1 MKRVMYLLIAGT
13 LLTGAAAIYSNV
25 SMKAQAADTPVRAAT

>member
-25 SMKAQAADTPVRAAT
+25 SMKAEAADTPVRAAN